1 MTTAITLKTLI
12 QHATQ
17 GTVREL
23 ELLSM
28 EGGFYLL
35 RAQLTNETCRV
46 VTEQGHPLKL
56 RSTTELRD
64 HLHAFPALPC
74 VLVQHVAH
82 DEMCGHREDD
92 IAPLRIPFTLAQ
104 QF

>member
-12 QHATQ
+12 EQASLDA
-17 GTVREL
+17 VREL

-35 RAQLTNETCRV
+35 RAQLASGPCRV
-46 VTEQGHPLKL
+46 VTEQGQPLKL

-64 HLHAFPALPC
+64 HLHAFPTIPC
-74 VLVQHVAH
+74 VLVQQVVH
-82 DEMCGHREDD
+82 DEMCGQREGE
-92 IAPLRIPFTLAQ
+92 IEPLRVPITLAQ